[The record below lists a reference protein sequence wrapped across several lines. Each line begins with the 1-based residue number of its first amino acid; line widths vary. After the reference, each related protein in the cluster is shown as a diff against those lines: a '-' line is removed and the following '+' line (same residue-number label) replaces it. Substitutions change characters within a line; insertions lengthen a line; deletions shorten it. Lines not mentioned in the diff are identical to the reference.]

1 MMPMVRG
8 MYIAVTRST
17 SEPSAD
23 PTIDTKTSSTPTNKP
38 IGTEAPLT
46 ADSVGY
52 WPISETSVTSE
63 KQIRSRISVWVGNR
77 CGSDANF
84 EKNSPSNKNPMT
96 LSAIGLDMS
105 FSLSGLI
112 GLPPIY

>member
-8 MYIAVTRST
+8 IYIAVTRSI

-38 IGTEAPLT
+38 IGTEVPLT
-46 ADSVGY
+46 EGSIGY
-52 WPISETSVTSE
+52 RPISETSVTTE
-63 KQIRSRISVWVGNR
+63 KQIKRRLSVWVDNR
-77 CGSDANF
+77 FGSDNHF
-84 EKNSPSNKNPMT
+84 EENSPSNENPMT
-96 LSAIGLDMS
+96 LSVIGLDLILFRS
-105 FSLSGLI
+105 RLI

>member
-1 MMPMVRG
+1 MMPIVRG
-8 MYIAVTRST
+8 MYIAVTRSI

-46 ADSVGY
+46 EGSIGY
-52 WPISETSVTSE
+52 RPISETSVTTE
-63 KQIRSRISVWVGNR
+63 KQIRRRISVWVDNR
-77 CGSDANF
+77 FGSDNNF
-84 EKNSPSNKNPMT
+84 EENSPSNKSPMS

-105 FSLSGLI
+105 FSRSGLI